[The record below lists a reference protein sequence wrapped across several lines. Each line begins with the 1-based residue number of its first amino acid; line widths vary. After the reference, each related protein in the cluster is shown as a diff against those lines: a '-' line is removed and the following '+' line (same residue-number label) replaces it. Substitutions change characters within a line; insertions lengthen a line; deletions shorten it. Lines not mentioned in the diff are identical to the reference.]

1 MCQRNIIIIIFFFV
15 GGRLNRPRDRCRL
28 IGIVGIST
36 PVICLRLKLPT
47 RERLFPCTRCYG
59 AIPVLG
65 VWEYLYGTL
74 RVQMVTEGGDFV
86 SHISRLTGWRNPPLT
101 NRRSVVAVDLT
112 TGLPFHC
119 NDNLLGSRQLRGIEP
134 GSSVSSNPESRTLS
148 TTPSADGLQVVLYS
162 GAPFGGCQGSFSYP
176 NFFEIPPKIHLIE
189 QQI

>member
-1 MCQRNIIIIIFFFV
+1 MI

-28 IGIVGIST
+28 TVSCAFKLWIF
-36 PVICLRLKLPT
+36 LRLKLPT

-74 RVQMVTEGGDFV
+74 RVQMVTEGGDFRQPFT
-86 SHISRLTGWRNPPLT
+86 RLTGWRNPPLT

-134 GSSVSSNPESRTLS
+134 GSSRLGVRSSIHYAIHSRLWK
-148 TTPSADGLQVVLYS
+148 GLCDLTNHQALT
-162 GAPFGGCQGSFSYP
+162 
-176 NFFEIPPKIHLIE
+176 EL
-189 QQI
+189 

>member
-1 MCQRNIIIIIFFFV
+1 MI
-15 GGRLNRPRDRCRL
+15 GGRLNCPRDRCRL
-28 IGIVGIST
+28 TVSCAFKLWIF
-36 PVICLRLKLPT
+36 LRLKLPT

-74 RVQMVTEGGDFV
+74 RVQMVTEGGDFRQPFT
-86 SHISRLTGWRNPPLT
+86 RLTGWRNPPLT

-134 GSSVSSNPESRTLS
+134 GSSLSNNQESDALS
-148 TTPSADGLQVVLYS
+148 TTPSTHGLDIGLY
-162 GAPFGGCQGSFSYP
+162 GVQ
-176 NFFEIPPKIHLIE
+176 NFFE
-189 QQI
+189 